1 MNRWSLSIGALGL
14 SLALLG
20 CGAAKKVGSG
30 VTSGVSRIF
39 GFERGVSKDQLKSAA
54 DETLPAPQKVPPPP
68 TPTHA
73 TSQSTTERFGLV
85 VEETRVQP
93 PRPPAPKARAA
104 PRRKGMKAPFP
115 LSLLQGD
122 FGQSTPPGGEHFA
135 SAIAT
140 VAAKLRSAF
149 PQVSGLV
156 ILVQGDEVFLDLSSD
171 GPLPEGTLL
180 TVFEEGKPFKHP
192 FSGEILGRLE
202 KRVATVE
209 LMEVREEFSIARL
222 VATADEERV
231 AAGQKVRITSSKLK
245 LAVLPYINRTS
256 EAVETEEL
264 TRTLARALEGTE
276 RFDLYDQDKLDILL
290 LENGLEAQDLAS
302 PRAFSALRGK
312 VPVDYLMLNSV
323 RTVRGRS
330 VLDTK
335 VITPSDGVVV
345 KTVTALVR

>member
-1 MNRWSLSIGALGL
+1 
-14 SLALLG
+14 
-20 CGAAKKVGSG
+20 
-30 VTSGVSRIF
+30 
-39 GFERGVSKDQLKSAA
+39 
-54 DETLPAPQKVPPPP
+54 
-68 TPTHA
+68 
-73 TSQSTTERFGLV
+73 
-85 VEETRVQP
+85 
-93 PRPPAPKARAA
+93 
-104 PRRKGMKAPFP
+104 MKAPFP

-122 FGQSTPPGGEHFA
+122 FGQPTPPGGEHFA

-149 PQVSGLV
+149 PQVSGVV

-171 GPLPEGTLL
+171 GPVPEGTLL
-180 TVFEEGKPFKHP
+180 TIFEEGEPFKHP
-192 FSGEILGRLE
+192 FTGEILGRLE

-209 LMEVREEFSIARL
+209 LMEVREKFSIARL
-222 VATADEERV
+222 VAAEANEKV
-231 AAGQKVRITSSKLK
+231 AAGQKVRITASKLR

-256 EAVETEEL
+256 EEIETVEL
-264 TRTLARALEGTE
+264 TLALARALEATE

-290 LENGLEAQDLAS
+290 LEHGLEAHDLES
-302 PRAFSALRGK
+302 STAFSAIRGK

-323 RTVRGRS
+323 REVQGRS